1 MSMSKTLK
9 RKITKTTLIYVA
21 CAGLT
26 LFLIVVSIGA
36 GYKKASLGQVITG
49 LFSGGDYVVE
59 TLVRVNLPR
68 TLVALFSGAVL
79 AVAGVLFQSVTRNRL
94 ADPSIVGVSSSTY
107 TAGLFVSLLFPAL
120 VPFSPILAGV
130 FGMAVFLMIF
140 RLSYSHGVKS
150 NRILAI
156 GAAVN
161 AVFMMIIIT
170 IAVMQNLSATNVL
183 LSLSGSLAVP
193 KPEIVYSTIAL
204 SAVGLIAALFCAGK
218 CNVLALGDKTAQGL
232 GVNVLRMKLILA
244 GISVFLTAVAAVN
257 VGITAF
263 LGLLAPL
270 IAKKLLGDNH
280 YNVIP
285 LSALLGGLFLLSADC
300 LGRAM
305 NTPVT
310 LPVGIITTVIGGIVF
325 IILLARSYKN
335 AD

>member
-1 MSMSKTLK
+1 MKMTAKN
-9 RKITKTTLIYVA
+9 KIIKKAVVYGVSVL
-21 CAGLT
+21 LT
-26 LFLIVVSIGA
+26 LFLIVVSIKA
-36 GYKKASLGQVITG
+36 GYDKATLGRVIKG
-49 LFSGGDYVVE
+49 LFSGEDFVVD

-68 TLVALFSGAVL
+68 TLVALFSGAAL

-107 TAGLFVSLLFPAL
+107 TAGLTISLLFPAL
-120 VPFSPILAGV
+120 IPFSPLFAGV
-130 FGMAVFLMIF
+130 FGMAVFLLIF

-150 NRILAI
+150 NRILTI

-170 IAVMQNLSATNVL
+170 IAVMQNMSASNVL

-193 KPEIVYSTIAL
+193 KPEVVYSTIAL
-204 SAVGLIAALFCAGK
+204 SSVGLIAALFCAGK
-218 CNVLALGDKTAQGL
+218 CNILALGDKTAQGL

-244 GISVFLTAVAAVN
+244 AISVFLTAVAAVN

-270 IAKKLLGDNH
+270 IAKKLLGGSH
-280 YNVIP
+280 YDVLP
-285 LSALLGGLFLLSADC
+285 LSAFLGGICLLAADC

-310 LPVGIITTVIGGIVF
+310 LPVGIITTVIGGMVF
-325 IILLARSYKN
+325 IVLLARSYKN